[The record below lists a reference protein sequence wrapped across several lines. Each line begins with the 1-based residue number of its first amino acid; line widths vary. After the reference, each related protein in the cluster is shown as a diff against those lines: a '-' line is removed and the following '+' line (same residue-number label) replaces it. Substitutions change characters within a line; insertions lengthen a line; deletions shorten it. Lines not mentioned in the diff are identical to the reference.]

1 MPMARS
7 SSYIGNTRLED
18 LASEIGFPLFLFD
31 DESLNVNLKDRIGG
45 GEVDAILQY
54 KNIISII
61 EVYSGTESDHAKT
74 KLTKFK
80 RNFRAFTGSQHT
92 KNLSITK
99 TTLSKKDKKDAE
111 QKLKKVKDN
120 INDFARKQFQIHIL
134 KIFFAPEVDITEEV
148 EDHYR
153 TENIIIIDKEVFT
166 YFREIHKILGKDYL
180 FRDFLSFLGIRKID
194 LERVSTT
201 IREGGE
207 PEQQRPRDVIR
218 LSIKDGEMIMYSTL
232 VPVSSILEYITVFRI
247 GQKRYNVKGFQRM
260 LKDKRLKKIADEY
273 LNENE
278 TFPNN
283 IIIALDP
290 EIYETE
296 SNFYNSR
303 TKKIKLYK
311 EFNSLL
317 IIDGQHRFFSFIKA
331 GKTENEIL
339 VNLIHFP
346 GGINAIKKLYGM
358 FYEIN
363 AKQEGIDASLSFVLN
378 ALIRPDSEY
387 AFWFKVFQK
396 LNRKGFFK
404 NKVSFKERELRYRD
418 EKGIVSVIKYGG
430 VLTLNND
437 KSSRGLKVNGLK
449 KLYGSRNKNNQ
460 IIFATKLLNNYFK
473 LIEEVLRE
481 QGKSRDD
488 YLTPREIGALIRIIR
503 HFLIKKQ
510 RVLKIL
516 GELNNIARTNA
527 IQKKHVT
534 YLKNIFKCIDFD
546 AIKMSNLSASN
557 WAGIEGLILRQI
569 VKDKKR
575 SFGDKRIL
583 SKKGRLIFDSP

>member
-1 MPMARS
+1 MARS

-18 LASEIGFPLFLFD
+18 LANEIGLLLFLFD
-31 DESLNVNLKDRIGG
+31 DEPLNVNLKDKISG

-61 EVYSGTESDHAKT
+61 EVYSGTKSNDAEI
-74 KLTKFK
+74 KLTTFK
-80 RNFRAFTGSQHT
+80 RNFRAFTGSQHI

-99 TTLSKKDKKDAE
+99 TTLSREDKNDAE
-111 QKLKKVKDN
+111 QKLKEVKDN
-120 INDFARKQFQIHIL
+120 IDHFAKRQFRIYIL

-148 EDHYR
+148 EDRYR
-153 TENIIIIDKEVFT
+153 AENIIIIDKEVFT
-166 YFREIHKILGKDYL
+166 YFREIYKILGKDYL
-180 FRDFLSFLGIRKID
+180 FRDFLNFLAIRKIN
-194 LERVSTT
+194 LERISTT
-201 IREGGE
+201 TTIGDE
-207 PEQQRPRDVIR
+207 PEQQRPREVIR

-247 GQKRYNVKGFQRM
+247 GQKRYSVKGFQRM

-296 SNFYNSR
+296 SNFYNSN
-303 TKKIKLYK
+303 TKKIRLYK

-331 GKTENEIL
+331 GKIENEIL

-363 AKQEGIDASLSFVLN
+363 DKQEGIDPSLSFVLN
-378 ALIRPDSEY
+378 AMIRPDSEY
-387 AFWFKVFQK
+387 AFWFKVFQR

-418 EKGIVSVIKYGG
+418 EEGIVSVIRYGG
-430 VLTLNND
+430 LLTLNDN
-437 KSSRGLKVNGLK
+437 KSFRGLKVEGLK
-449 KLYGSRNKNNQ
+449 KLYSSRNKNNQ
-460 IIFATKLLNNYFK
+460 IIFATKLFNNYFS

-503 HFLIKKQ
+503 HFLIRKQ
-510 RVLKIL
+510 SVLKIL
-516 GELNNIARTNA
+516 GELNDVVRMNA
-527 IQKKHVT
+527 IQKKYVI

-546 AIKMSNLSASN
+546 AIRISNLSASN
-557 WAGIEGLILRQI
+557 WAGVEGLILRQI

-575 SFGDKRIL
+575 SFGNKRIL
-583 SKKGRLIFDSP
+583 SKKGRSIFDSP